1 MKKFDPTV
9 CLEEAVDTLE
19 KQADGIF
26 KLVTNKQTHYS
37 KSVIIT
43 AGNGAFQPRRLE
55 LEGTAKYEKKTYII
69 SLMIW
74 INLPVSAL

>member
-43 AGNGAFQPRRLE
+43 AGNGAFQPLK
-55 LEGTAKYEKKTYII
+55 LEGTAKYERKIYII
-69 SLMIW
+69 SLMI
-74 INLPVSAL
+74 